1 MRKNNYHAVFG
12 YDMRQRGTTVEKN
25 SYENIPIIPLRGLIV
40 FPFTLVSFDVGRD
53 KSVAAIE
60 LAQKNEQLIFVSAQK
75 NHRQSE
81 ISSDNI
87 YTTGCLCRIKAVS
100 RLIGDT
106 IHVTVE
112 GLSRAKVVR
121 FIQHDNLIA
130 ADIVLFDESVNSD
143 KALALRPTISEKL
156 NELINA
162 SSRPGIQ
169 ESLMLIE
176 KAIMS
181 YDYMFKAANLII
193 LKADERQQY
202 IEQED
207 FEQQCVML
215 ISIINREIELATLSK
230 RIDQRV
236 KEQID
241 KNQKEYV
248 LREQIR
254 AIRAELGENEQM
266 ESDEFRK
273 RLASREFPPAI
284 KAKLETEITRFS
296 ALPPGSHEAPS
307 LRTFIDCLL
316 DLPYT
321 EESTDNLDIENA
333 KAILD
338 ADHYGLDKVKE
349 RVLEYLAVGKLTGK
363 VNGQIICFVGP
374 PGVGKTSISSSIA
387 AALGRKFVRMSLGG
401 IRDEA
406 EIRGHRRTY
415 IGAMPG
421 RVIAAMRQAGTINPV
436 ILFDEIDK
444 LAKDYNGDPAAAI
457 LEVLDSAQNF
467 AFRDHFLEMPYDLS
481 KVMFITTA
489 NDLSGIPRPLLD
501 RMEVIEVPGYLAT
514 EKMQIA
520 ARHLIPKELEKHGLR
535 KSMLTFPVDIIREI
549 IECYTREAGVRTLDR
564 TIAAIC
570 RKAACDISV
579 GKKRI
584 KLSHAKLHEYLG
596 VPKYSYEAADAEPE
610 IGVVNGLAWTSV
622 GGDTLQIEVAA
633 LKGTGQLQLTGQ
645 LGDVMQESAKA
656 AITCIRARCDM
667 FGLAP
672 DFNQKIDL
680 HIHVPEGAVPKDG
693 PSAGIAML
701 TADASAV
708 TGIPVKARLAMTGE
722 ITLRGRVLPIG
733 GLREKLLAAVTA
745 GITTVLLPEKNRST
759 VSEVPKDITDKLE
772 IIYVNSA
779 DEVLEHA
786 LVRQPFVQPM
796 MIPQDTGRTG
806 APA

>member
-1 MRKNNYHAVFG
+1 M
-12 YDMRQRGTTVEKN
+12 
-25 SYENIPIIPLRGLIV
+25 
-40 FPFTLVSFDVGRD
+40 
-53 KSVAAIE
+53 
-60 LAQKNEQLIFVSAQK
+60 SAQK

-81 ISSDNI
+81 ITSDNI

-296 ALPPGSHEAPS
+296 ALPRVRMK
-307 LRTFIDCLL
+307 LRR
-316 DLPYT
+316 
-321 EESTDNLDIENA
+321 S
-333 KAILD
+333 
-338 ADHYGLDKVKE
+338 
-349 RVLEYLAVGKLTGK
+349 
-363 VNGQIICFVGP
+363 GP
-374 PGVGKTSISSSIA
+374 SSIA
-387 AALGRKFVRMSLGG
+387 CWIF
-401 IRDEA
+401 
-406 EIRGHRRTY
+406 
-415 IGAMPG
+415 P
-421 RVIAAMRQAGTINPV
+421 
-436 ILFDEIDK
+436 
-444 LAKDYNGDPAAAI
+444 
-457 LEVLDSAQNF
+457 
-467 AFRDHFLEMPYDLS
+467 
-481 KVMFITTA
+481 
-489 NDLSGIPRPLLD
+489 
-501 RMEVIEVPGYLAT
+501 
-514 EKMQIA
+514 
-520 ARHLIPKELEKHGLR
+520 IPK
-535 KSMLTFPVDIIREI
+535 
-549 IECYTREAGVRTLDR
+549 
-564 TIAAIC
+564 
-570 RKAACDISV
+570 
-579 GKKRI
+579 
-584 KLSHAKLHEYLG
+584 
-596 VPKYSYEAADAEPE
+596 
-610 IGVVNGLAWTSV
+610 
-622 GGDTLQIEVAA
+622 
-633 LKGTGQLQLTGQ
+633 
-645 LGDVMQESAKA
+645 
-656 AITCIRARCDM
+656 
-667 FGLAP
+667 
-672 DFNQKIDL
+672 
-680 HIHVPEGAVPKDG
+680 
-693 PSAGIAML
+693 
-701 TADASAV
+701 
-708 TGIPVKARLAMTGE
+708 KAR
-722 ITLRGRVLPIG
+722 ITLTLRTQKRSSTPTIMVLIRSRKG
-733 GLREKLLAAVTA
+733 FLNT
-745 GITTVLLPEKNRST
+745 LPSESLPARST
-759 VSEVPKDITDKLE
+759 D
-772 IIYVNSA
+772 
-779 DEVLEHA
+779 
-786 LVRQPFVQPM
+786 R
-796 MIPQDTGRTG
+796 
-806 APA
+806 

>member
-1 MRKNNYHAVFG
+1 M
-12 YDMRQRGTTVEKN
+12 EKN

-284 KAKLETEITRFS
+284 KAKLGFNNKQFG
-296 ALPPGSHEAPS
+296 LFGS
-307 LRTFIDCLL
+307 LF
-316 DLPYT
+316 
-321 EESTDNLDIENA
+321 
-333 KAILD
+333 
-338 ADHYGLDKVKE
+338 G
-349 RVLEYLAVGKLTGK
+349 
-363 VNGQIICFVGP
+363 F
-374 PGVGKTSISSSIA
+374 
-387 AALGRKFVRMSLGG
+387 GRMLGG
-401 IRDEA
+401 VLFMTLVSSVNRKYLLFTA
-406 EIRGHRRTY
+406 
-415 IGAMPG
+415 
-421 RVIAAMRQAGTINPV
+421 VCSKS
-436 ILFDEIDK
+436 ILLLMMKMF
-444 LAKDYNGDPAAAI
+444 LLCLRAI
-457 LEVLDSAQNF
+457 YP
-467 AFRDHFLEMPYDLS
+467 FLIL
-481 KVMFITTA
+481 
-489 NDLSGIPRPLLD
+489 
-501 RMEVIEVPGYLAT
+501 GYLIQFMKL
-514 EKMQIA
+514 KM
-520 ARHLIPKELEKHGLR
+520 
-535 KSMLTFPVDIIREI
+535 
-549 IECYTREAGVRTLDR
+549 
-564 TIAAIC
+564 
-570 RKAACDISV
+570 
-579 GKKRI
+579 
-584 KLSHAKLHEYLG
+584 
-596 VPKYSYEAADAEPE
+596 
-610 IGVVNGLAWTSV
+610 
-622 GGDTLQIEVAA
+622 
-633 LKGTGQLQLTGQ
+633 
-645 LGDVMQESAKA
+645 
-656 AITCIRARCDM
+656 
-667 FGLAP
+667 
-672 DFNQKIDL
+672 DL
-680 HIHVPEGAVPKDG
+680 
-693 PSAGIAML
+693 
-701 TADASAV
+701 
-708 TGIPVKARLAMTGE
+708 
-722 ITLRGRVLPIG
+722 
-733 GLREKLLAAVTA
+733 
-745 GITTVLLPEKNRST
+745 
-759 VSEVPKDITDKLE
+759 
-772 IIYVNSA
+772 
-779 DEVLEHA
+779 
-786 LVRQPFVQPM
+786 
-796 MIPQDTGRTG
+796 
-806 APA
+806 